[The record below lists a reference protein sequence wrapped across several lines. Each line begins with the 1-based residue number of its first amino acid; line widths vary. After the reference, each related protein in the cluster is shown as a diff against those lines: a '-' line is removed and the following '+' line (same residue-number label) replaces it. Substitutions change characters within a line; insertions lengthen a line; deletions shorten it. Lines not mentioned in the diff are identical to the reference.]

1 MANQLLRNRWSNNLK
16 WMAQSLLRRKKGIGP
31 FADHNCHIKQIADRI
46 SDVFWVGTADFTD
59 LEYVNLAY
67 ETIWGHPRE
76 QLYKAPMSWTDSLFP
91 QDRQAVMDTIAHHQ
105 SAGITADGFPD
116 FRIVCPDGTIR
127 WIHARVFHLNVSDAG
142 KTRMM
147 MIFQDITRDQFFEAS
162 LQESEAFHRTL
173 FNDAPTGMSIQDFSA
188 AQTFARQLFES
199 GVSDLKAYLMN
210 NPDAVSRLADQVEL
224 VKVNQA
230 MVDLY
235 AASDEKMVLGPLS
248 RFLKTNDRQ
257 HFIDQVAALVGGK
270 DHYTGQA
277 RNLDFKG
284 HTLHLMVRKVVVRRP
299 ENGLSKV
306 LTVLVDV
313 TPLRMAEKERE
324 LLMLQLQQAQ
334 KMEAIGT
341 LAGGVAHDFNNILG
355 IILGNVDLA
364 IADMSQDDPVFQ
376 NLSEIESA
384 VSRAREIVKQLLG
397 ISRKREQTQAFMHI
411 VPVVEEAVKFLRA
424 TIPANIE
431 IQTALSFENDI
442 ICADST
448 QIHQILINL
457 CTNANHAM
465 EAGGGQL
472 SVRGENVTVS
482 EVLPSVS
489 KPITPGPYIRLM
501 VCDTGVGIDDEIRDR
516 IFDPYFT
523 TKATGKGTGMGLCM
537 VQGIMEHCGGGIVLD
552 TTPGKGT
559 CFTLYFPSADMPV
572 DAVIRSQVNIPTGSE
587 RILFVD
593 DETLIVD
600 LSEKMLTRLGYQT
613 TTCTDVFEALFLI
626 ESDPS
631 AFDLVIT
638 DLAMPGLTGCQFIE
652 RIRQMVPMLPVI
664 LCSGYV
670 ERISAEDIETL
681 SIRAVLAKPVSL
693 KELATAVRGA
703 LDS

>member
-1 MANQLLRNRWSNNLK
+1 MANQLTSNRWSNKL
-16 WMAQSLLRRKKGIGP
+16 WRMAQTLLRCKKNTGL
-31 FADHNCHIKQIADRI
+31 FADYNCQIKQIADRI
-46 SDVFWVGTADFTD
+46 GDVFWVGTTDFSY

-76 QLYKAPMSWTDSLFP
+76 QLYNVPMSWTDSLFP
-91 QDRQAVMDTIAHHQ
+91 HDRQAVMDAIAHIR
-105 SAGITADGFPD
+105 SAATTVDGFPD
-116 FRIVCPDGTIR
+116 FRIVCPDDTIR
-127 WIHARVFHLNVSDAG
+127 WIHARAFDIDASDAG

-147 MIFQDITRDQFFEAS
+147 MIFQDITRDKFFEAS

-210 NPDAVSRLADQVEL
+210 HPDAVSRLADQVEV

-235 AASDEKMVLGPLS
+235 DASDEKMVLGPLS

-270 DHYTGQA
+270 DYYTGQA

-284 HTLHLMVRKVVVRRP
+284 HTLYLMVRKVVVRRP

-313 TPLRMAEKERE
+313 TPLRVAEKERE

-364 IADMSQDDPVFQ
+364 IADMAQDDPVFQ

-384 VSRAREIVKQLLG
+384 VSRARDIVKQLLG
-397 ISRKREQTQAFMHI
+397 ISRKSEHTQTFMHI

-424 TIPANIE
+424 TIPANIQ
-431 IQTALSFENDI
+431 IQTALSIENDV

-448 QIHQILINL
+448 QIHQIMINL
-457 CTNANHAM
+457 CANASHAM
-465 EAGGGQL
+465 ETDGGQL
-472 SVRGENVTVS
+472 SVRGENVTVK
-482 EVLPSVS
+482 EILPGVA
-489 KPITPGPYIRLM
+489 KPIEPGRYVRLM
-501 VCDTGVGIDDEIRDR
+501 VCDTGMGIDEEIREK

-523 TKATGKGTGMGLCM
+523 TKAIGKGTGMGLSM
-537 VQGIMEHCGGGIVLD
+537 VQGIMENCGGRIVLD
-552 TTPGKGT
+552 STPGKGT
-559 CFTLYFPSADMPV
+559 CFTLYFPSTDMPV
-572 DAVIRSQVNIPTGSE
+572 DTVIRSQMDIPTGSE
-587 RILFVD
+587 RVLFVD

-652 RIRQMVPMLPVI
+652 RIRQMAPMLPVI

-670 ERISAEDIETL
+670 ERISAEEIEAL
-681 SIRAVLAKPVSL
+681 SIRSVLAKPVSL